1 MRRSLPAAKSVI
13 AAALA
18 AVLAVGLSSPAQAQ
32 MPAQL
37 PFIDDVSPGAPL
49 PIDGT
54 WRIREIN
61 ELIVIRGGYA
71 YAVDGWVHAL
81 VFRIMPGQVIMTNL
95 RATPDGSFIGD
106 NLPLMAKFV
115 LSPLPDGSLLGRT
128 QALIPAI
135 YTFDPASAPGGSPWD
150 DAPQVPPGE
159 PGGSPWG
166 DAPQVPPDEP
176 GAPPDD
182 WVSPW

>member
-1 MRRSLPAAKSVI
+1 MRKFLPATTSVI
-13 AAALA
+13 AAAMA
-18 AVLAVGLSSPAQAQ
+18 AVLAVGLSSSAQTQ

-37 PFIDDVSPGAPL
+37 PFIDEVSLGAPL

-81 VFRIMPGQVIMTNL
+81 VFRIMPRQVIMTNL
-95 RATPDGSFIGD
+95 RATPDGGFIGD
-106 NLPLMAKFV
+106 NLPLMAKFTLTP
-115 LSPLPDGSLLGRT
+115 LSDGSLLGRT

-135 YTFDPASAPGGSPWD
+135 YTFDRASEPGGSPWD
-150 DAPQVPPGE
+150 G
-159 PGGSPWG
+159 
-166 DAPQVPPDEP
+166 APQVPPDEP